1 MSQHSPK
8 PIKVLIVEDEYIVG
22 FEITYTLS
30 EMGYET
36 LGPAPTGEEALALA
50 QAKRPD
56 VVLMDIVLKGNMDG
70 IEAAQAIMRNQ
81 GTPVVFATASS
92 ERRTY
97 DRAMALRPLGFF
109 LKPLD
114 FQAIDQLIKSSLDGA
129 AKADRA

>member
-1 MSQHSPK
+1 MSEHSPK
-8 PIKVLIVEDEYIVG
+8 PLKVLIVEDEYIVG
-22 FEITYTLS
+22 FEISYTLG
-30 EMGYET
+30 ELGYET
-36 LGPAPTGEEALALA
+36 LGPAPSGEEALALA
-50 QAKRPD
+50 KSAQPD

-70 IEAAQAIMRNQ
+70 IEAAQAIMRSQ

-114 FQAIDQLIKSSLDGA
+114 FQAIDRLLRTSLNGGGSG
-129 AKADRA
+129 RA